1 MKDSINKI
9 ELKSEEKNST
19 DSLNNKRKTKLKKP
33 KLESS
38 IDFNKEKKKSKR
50 IFENDELNNMS
61 FENAIK
67 YDKRKFCEYYWNQL
81 KEKQSII
88 NTFFTYTPMRPFS
101 IKVIVF
107 IFSISVIFALN
118 CLFITESYISGK
130 YTTTKNL
137 GFAYILSNAI
147 NRIFY
152 SVISSIIINYCISCL
167 FDAELRVNSLIKR
180 EKDIN
185 ILSKELNNVCR
196 KMKINIIIFIICTF
210 LLMAFF
216 WYYLS
221 AFCNCYHATQMD
233 WFIGSLICI
242 FFVQLYP
249 FILCFLSTLLWY
261 FGIKCKIGLLFRINH
276 CLIN

>member
-1 MKDSINKI
+1 MKPFPIK
-9 ELKSEEKNST
+9 
-19 DSLNNKRKTKLKKP
+19 
-33 KLESS
+33 
-38 IDFNKEKKKSKR
+38 
-50 IFENDELNNMS
+50 
-61 FENAIK
+61 AIA
-67 YDKRKFCEYYWNQL
+67 Y
-81 KEKQSII
+81 
-88 NTFFTYTPMRPFS
+88 FFM
-101 IKVIVF
+101 
-107 IFSISVIFALN
+107 ISVIFAVN
-118 CLFITESYISGK
+118 CLFITESYISEKYNYKGK
-130 YTTTKNL
+130 IGL
-137 GFAYILSNAI
+137 SFILNNAI

-185 ILSKELNNVCR
+185 ILGKELNNVCR

-221 AFCNCYHATQMD
+221 AFCNCYHATQID
-233 WFIGSLICI
+233 WFIGSLICM